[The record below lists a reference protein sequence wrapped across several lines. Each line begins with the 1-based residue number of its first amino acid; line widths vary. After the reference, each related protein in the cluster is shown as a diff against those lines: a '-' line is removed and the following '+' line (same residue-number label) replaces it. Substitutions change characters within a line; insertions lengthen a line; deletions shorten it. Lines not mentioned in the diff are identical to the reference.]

1 MRLIRTAARVAI
13 AALIIA
19 TPPTLMACASGK
31 GGRPIRK
38 AQGEVLAHVN
48 GQPIDMISVNRLMK
62 MIQMQGFTPP
72 ENTEGAT
79 PADKIK
85 NFAIDRLIDREV
97 ALDDAYK
104 RGIQA
109 DTAQVNQAFAQM
121 KARSGMDSTLT
132 KGLSDKEIRQNL
144 ADDLIVNK
152 YFETTVIDSIQV
164 SDAEMQT
171 YFDGNPQQFVA
182 PERVHARHILV
193 MAAESATPEEKATA
207 RKKAEGILAEVKKP
221 GADFG
226 AIAREKSEDTGSGA
240 NGGDLGMVMRG
251 QTVKPFEDAAFAL
264 EPGQIS
270 GVVESQFGY
279 HIIKCEEKKPSE
291 QMTLESIKPQ
301 LSQMLKQ
308 QKVQTS
314 IQARL
319 EALRKVAKIEKKKA

>member
-72 ENTEGAT
+72 ETTEGAT

-85 NFAIDRLIDREV
+85 NFAVDRLIDREI
-97 ALDDAYK
+97 ALDDAFK

-109 DTAQVNQAFAQM
+109 DTADVNQAFAQM
-121 KARSGMDSTLT
+121 KAQAGMDSTLT
-132 KGLSDKEIRQNL
+132 RGLSDKEIRQNL

-152 YFETTVIDSIQV
+152 YFEKTVIDSIQV
-164 SDAEMQT
+164 SDAELQA

-193 MAAESATPEEKATA
+193 LSAESASPDEKAAA
-207 RKKAEGILAEVKKP
+207 RKKAEGILAEVRKP
-221 GADFG
+221 GADFA
-226 AIAREKSEDTGSGA
+226 AIAQAKSEDTQSGA
-240 NGGDLGMVMRG
+240 NGGDLGEVMRG
-251 QTVKPFEDAAFAL
+251 RTVKAFEDAAFAL
-264 EPGQIS
+264 EAGQIS
-270 GVVESQFGY
+270 GVVETQFGF

-291 QMTLESIKPQ
+291 QMALAGIKDQ

-319 EALRKVAKIEKKKA
+319 DALRLTAKIEKKKA